1 MNRLL
6 GSLILSVSLVVPVSS
21 ALASVPIS
29 CAPGVPPV
37 QSEGIQ
43 IDGGTIEILDDAC
56 RPPQGSEI
64 PPALAVVNIAATPAA
79 VNAGQALTYSATVN
93 NVQTQ
98 TVPGVTYDSC
108 SLDVLRPGGQ
118 LDHNI
123 AIPALTAAV
132 SLPVTI
138 PANGVAGTWQLA
150 LKCRRFVAGQEIIV
164 PAILAANVQ
173 VTSNTPPTGC
183 ENIEAPFAAGG
194 VESWDQFFGVPFGAN
209 QNVWRWG
216 FTGNEYSPANQF
228 LRARVRS
235 IKFVAPASG
244 SKKINFPSST
254 GGVMATISQQCGDMN
269 AAPACTGVAS
279 SAIKWSTSAG
289 PGICSLEPG
298 QTYYLNF
305 AWIKAYDYQTSG
317 NVVPTCVCPGP
328 TCTNQGSVNVAS
340 CQFGANVTNP

>member
-6 GSLILSVSLVVPVSS
+6 GSLIFSVGLVVPVSS
-21 ALASVPIS
+21 VFASVPIS
-29 CAPGVPPV
+29 CAPGLAPV

-64 PPALAVVNIAATPAA
+64 PPALAVTNVAATPAA
-79 VNAGQALTYSATVN
+79 VNAGQSVTYSATVN
-93 NVQTQ
+93 NAQTQ
-98 TVPGVTYDSC
+98 IVQGFTYDSC
-108 SLDVLRPGGQ
+108 GLDVLRPGGQ
-118 LDHNI
+118 LEQTIPI
-123 AIPALTAAV
+123 AALTPAL
-132 SLPVTI
+132 SIPVAI

-150 LKCRRFVAGQEIIV
+150 MKCRRFVAGQEIIV
-164 PAILAANVQ
+164 PAIAAASVQ
-173 VTSNTPPTGC
+173 VTSNTLPTGC
-183 ENIEAPFAAGG
+183 EDIQPPFAAGG
-194 VESWDQFFGVPFGAN
+194 VESWDQFFGVPFGQN
-209 QNVWRWG
+209 QNMWRWG
-216 FTGNEYSPANQF
+216 FTGNEYTSNNQF
-228 LRARVRS
+228 QRARVRS

-254 GGVMATISQQCGDMN
+254 GGVMATITEQCGNMN

-279 SAIKWSTSAG
+279 SAIKWSTNGG
-289 PGICSLEPG
+289 PGVCALEPTK
-298 QTYYLNF
+298 TYYLNF